1 MDNHTN
7 FIIRIHMKLKI
18 ITPKKVVREAEI
30 DSITAPS
37 AAGEITVL
45 PKHENL
51 FTLLKE
57 GILTM
62 RTKNE
67 EEYMAIG
74 GGYLETD
81 GENLQILVSRAYGQD
96 EIDEEITQKALD
108 NAQKVIEEN
117 KDQHEVAQASA
128 MIRRSLLDLKL
139 LRKRRKA
146 V

>member
-1 MDNHTN
+1 
-7 FIIRIHMKLKI
+7 MKLKI
-18 ITPKKVVREAEI
+18 ITPKKVVREIEI

-45 PKHENL
+45 PKHEHL

-67 EEYMAIG
+67 EEFMAIG

-81 GENLQILVSRAYGQD
+81 GKNLQILVSRAYGQD
-96 EIDEEITQKALD
+96 EIDEELTQKALE
-108 NAQKVIEEN
+108 NAKKVVEEN
-117 KDQHEVAQASA
+117 KDQKEVAMASA
-128 MIRRSLLDLKL
+128 IMRRSLLDLKL
-139 LRKRRKA
+139 LKKRRKT